1 VYCSTP
7 RTIVQIVDEFSG
19 MRDAMEELERMD
31 QHVTRLKN
39 ICYFSL
45 HETYRRGYTKLVIRR
60 DNANFNDNQQ
70 HIAERINPLAKRFLL
85 KAEEILNHFGVN
97 YNEVYAKYKQRG
109 WGPVLPKSKYVP
121 NGFEAEFF
129 LQDYDTNKYQRFLF
143 GFISTVDSNAH
154 IEELERGSREEV
166 IRKYQDWFDDA
177 RYDQEAF
184 KEYYNK
190 KFFEDPLD
198 KEERF
203 SVRTFF
209 ERYRTPR
216 NFPLSVN
223 RLKSLWASIRFSKQV
238 VPAEEKGELLSDND
252 INTLRDDIQRLNGG
266 TRNVPSPHSECAQYA
281 YKQQKVLE
289 QRRALLARMYRDR
302 AKPIIRHLFGLV
314 ESGVMEV
321 ANTYQRKT
329 LQAKFLFATRKIRS
343 VVHRTI
349 NDVPR
354 GTMVNMPEGLRI
366 RHQRI
371 ASHVNAFSGET
382 KQQNIQLRIG
392 NSEITFHKIKI
403 KVDLSPLLPYFTP
416 MTAVHMYENKYW
428 DELIQKNPE
437 NIQQNTT
444 NSSVV
449 SNVMRLLF

>member
-1 VYCSTP
+1 MEVYCSTP

-19 MRDAMEELERMD
+19 MRAVMEELERMD
-31 QHVTRLKN
+31 QYVTRLKN

-45 HETYRRGYTKLVIRR
+45 HETYHRGYAKLVIRR

-109 WGPVLPKSKYVP
+109 WGPVLPRSQNNNYWVK
-121 NGFEAEFF
+121 AEF
-129 LQDYDTNKYQRFLF
+129 LLKDYDINIYKRFLF
-143 GFISTVDSNAH
+143 GFIKTIDSNAR
-154 IEELERGSREEV
+154 IEDLERGSREEV
-166 IRKYQDWFDDA
+166 IRRYQDWFNDTDYI
-177 RYDQEAF
+177 RDKF
-184 KEYYNK
+184 KEFYNK
-190 KFFEDPLD
+190 KFFEDPFD
-198 KEERF
+198 EEERF

-209 ERYRTPR
+209 ERYRTPQ

-223 RLKSLWASIRFSKQV
+223 RLKSLWAFIRFSKQV
-238 VPAEEKGELLSDND
+238 DEELLSEND
-252 INTLRDDIQRLNGG
+252 LDRLREDIKRLNGG

-281 YKQQKVLE
+281 YKQQKVLD
-289 QRRALLARMYRDR
+289 QRRAELSTMYKERS
-302 AKPIIRHLFGLV
+302 KPIIRHLFGLV

-321 ANTYQRKT
+321 VNTYQRKT

-354 GTMVNMPEGLRI
+354 GTMVNKQEGLRI

-371 ASHVNAFSGET
+371 APHVNAFSGET
-382 KQQNIQLRIG
+382 KQQNIQLRVG
-392 NSEITFHKIKI
+392 RSEITFHKIKI
-403 KVDLSPLLPYFTP
+403 SVDLSPLLPYFTP
-416 MTAVHMYENKYW
+416 MTAVHIYENKDW
-428 DELIQKNPE
+428 DELTQKEPE
-437 NIQQNTT
+437 KLQPDQI
-444 NSSVV
+444 VV
-449 SNVMRLLF
+449 SKVTDLLLF